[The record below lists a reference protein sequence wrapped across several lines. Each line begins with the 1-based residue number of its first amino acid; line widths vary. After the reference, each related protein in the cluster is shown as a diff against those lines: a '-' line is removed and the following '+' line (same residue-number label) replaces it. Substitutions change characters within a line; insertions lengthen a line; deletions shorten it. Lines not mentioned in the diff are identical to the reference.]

1 MAKSTMQK
9 WQRDQ
14 FVSELNR
21 NYDPLINAA
30 ELKLKAIEAEAIEIA
45 EKNLADDIGATPII
59 DELQQAID
67 NVKSKMSK
75 AARFLRTSKVA
86 KKKDVNYKFQEKEF
100 NLSGYGSN
108 RIMPEDCW
116 EQIRDWAGNL
126 ARKQIEKTPE
136 GKALKILEDN
146 KRVSLKDI
154 MEAGSPDSLRAKLQN
169 NLKKDGLT
177 WVKDQKALPPTDET
191 IN

>member
-1 MAKSTMQK
+1 MMQK
-9 WQRDQ
+9 WQRDW
-14 FVSELNR
+14 FVKELDRDYN
-21 NYDPLINAA
+21 PLIQAA
-30 ELKLKAIEAEAIEIA
+30 ELKIKSLEAEAIEIA
-45 EKNLADDIGATPII
+45 EKNLADEIGATPII
-59 DELQQAID
+59 EELQQAIET
-67 NVKSKMSK
+67 VKSKMSK
-75 AARFLRTSKVA
+75 AARFFRTSKAA

-100 NLSGYGSN
+100 NIDGYGSN
-108 RIMPEDCW
+108 RITPEDCW
-116 EQIRDWAGNL
+116 EQIRDWAGDF

-154 MEAGSPDSLRAKLQN
+154 MEAGSPADLKEKLQS

-177 WVKDQKALPPTDET
+177 WTKDQKALPPTTDQT

>member
-1 MAKSTMQK
+1 MMQK
-9 WQRDQ
+9 WQRDW
-14 FVSELNR
+14 FVKELDRDYN
-21 NYDPLINAA
+21 PLIQAA
-30 ELKLKAIEAEAIEIA
+30 ELKIKSLEAEAVEVA
-45 EKNLADDIGATPII
+45 EKNLADEIGATPII
-59 DELQQAID
+59 EELQEAIE
-67 NVKSKMSK
+67 NVKTKMSK
-75 AARFLRTSKVA
+75 AARFFRTSKVA

-100 NLSGYGSN
+100 NLEGYGST
-108 RIMPEDCW
+108 RIMPDDCW
-116 EQIRDWAGNL
+116 EQIREWAGDL

-154 MEAGSPDSLRAKLQN
+154 MEAGSPADLKEKLQS

-177 WVKDQKALPPTDET
+177 WTKDQKALPPATDQT

>member
-1 MAKSTMQK
+1 MMQK
-9 WQRDQ
+9 WQRDW
-14 FVSELNR
+14 FKDELDR
-21 NYDPLINAA
+21 DYDPLIQSAQ
-30 ELKLKAIEAEAIEIA
+30 LKIKSLEAEAIEVA

-59 DELQQAID
+59 EELQLAID
-67 NVKSKMSK
+67 TVKQKMSK
-75 AARFLRTSKVA
+75 AARFFSTSKVA
-86 KKKDVNYKFQEKEF
+86 RKRDINYKFKEKDF
-100 NLSGYGSN
+100 DISGYGSN
-108 RIMPEDCW
+108 RITPEDCW
-116 EQIRDWAGNL
+116 EQIRDWAGDL

-154 MEAGSPDSLRAKLQN
+154 MEAGSPADLRNKLQA

-177 WVKDQKALPPTDET
+177 WTKDQKALPPATGET